1 VANAEGK
8 ANRLVRS
15 HEEYLRL
22 GPDPRGRQQAY
33 RALFKAHLDEAF
45 NSPVGWDKS
54 KMNPAMNYALG
65 RPCH

>member
-8 ANRLVRS
+8 ANRLVRP

-22 GPDPRGRQQAY
+22 GPDPRGRRQQVY

-45 NSPVGWDKS
+45 KAP
-54 KMNPAMNYALG
+54 
-65 RPCH
+65 